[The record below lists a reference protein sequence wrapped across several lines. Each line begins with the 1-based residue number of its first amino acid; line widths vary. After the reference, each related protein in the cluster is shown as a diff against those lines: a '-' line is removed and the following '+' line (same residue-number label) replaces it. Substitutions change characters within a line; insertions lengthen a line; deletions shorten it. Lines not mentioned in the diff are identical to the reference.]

1 MATERPK
8 LHPAEHRAYREL
20 YAVSQH
26 LIHRWARLGTLLE
39 KIPVGESLQR
49 GAAQAQRL
57 IEELKPRTEA
67 FGLYGSPMAQGLGA
81 GLADLRT
88 GITDRGADTGLVV
101 RFAVLDAEHVTTL
114 LRQLAELARA
124 RDDHDLAGFCE
135 EWAHHVEVEVGGVR
149 APGRAV
155 EPGDVVARAEEPELL
170 GPPEAESQ
178 LDAVRQAAIE
188 LGSDPDR
195 VAAPVVDSVVNRAAH
210 GLGWTF
216 GAVGE
221 GIDRLAGLRRRR

>member
-1 MATERPK
+1 MATELPK

-39 KIPVGESLQR
+39 QIPVGESLQR

-135 EWAHHVEVEVGGVR
+135 EWAVR
-149 APGRAV
+149 F
-155 EPGDVVARAEEPELL
+155 
-170 GPPEAESQ
+170 ESQ

>member
-39 KIPVGESLQR
+39 QIPVGESLQR

-135 EWAHHVEVEVGGVR
+135 EWAVR
-149 APGRAV
+149 F
-155 EPGDVVARAEEPELL
+155 
-170 GPPEAESQ
+170 ESQ

-195 VAAPVVDSVVNRAAH
+195 AAAPVVDSVVNRAAH

>member
-39 KIPVGESLQR
+39 QIPVGESLQR

-135 EWAHHVEVEVGGVR
+135 EWAVR
-149 APGRAV
+149 F
-155 EPGDVVARAEEPELL
+155 
-170 GPPEAESQ
+170 ESQ

>member
-1 MATERPK
+1 VATVRPK

-39 KIPVGESLQR
+39 QIPVGESLQR

-135 EWAHHVEVEVGGVR
+135 EWAVR
-149 APGRAV
+149 F
-155 EPGDVVARAEEPELL
+155 
-170 GPPEAESQ
+170 ESQ